1 LCPEN
6 AEEYIEYLVD
16 ILRLDEGAVRLA
28 SIVNDED
35 FVSKKGKS
43 NHQLWHD
50 LCELICKHPTK
61 VTSLKVDPIIRGG
74 IKRFSDERG
83 KLWCSLADY
92 YIRSGHFEKARDI
105 YEEAIF
111 TVTTVRDFTQVF
123 DAYAQFEETMLKAKM
138 EASAETGASEE
149 DDIDVELRLERFEN
163 LMDRRPLLL
172 NSVLLRQNPHN
183 VHEWHKRTKLFEGK
197 PKEVINTYTEAVQT
211 VSPQLATGKLHTLWV
226 EFAKFY
232 EKHGQV
238 MEARVIFEKGTK
250 VDYVKVDD
258 LAAVWCEW
266 AEMEIRHENYDDA
279 LKLMRRATAV
289 PSRKA
294 AYHDKSEPVQNRLY
308 KNLKLWSMYADLEE
322 SFGTFKSTKA
332 VYDRIIDL
340 RIATP
345 QIIINFGMFLEEN
358 QYFEEAFK
366 AYEKGI
372 GLFKWPNVYD
382 IWNTYLTKFM
392 ERYGGKKLER
402 TRDLFEQCLED
413 CPAKFAKTLYLL
425 YAKLEEDFGL
435 SRHAVAVY
443 DRATKAVLPNEQH
456 EMFNIYIKRVAEVYG
471 ITHTRPIYEKA
482 VEVLPDS
489 EAREMCVRFADLER
503 KLGEIDRARA
513 IYSHCSQMCDPR
525 VTATFWQTWKEFEV
539 KHGNEDTVREMLRIK
554 RSIQAK
560 FNTQVNFMSA
570 QMLAAEGGGKTNQPP
585 SDNMQLL
592 EQRAQA
598 LAAEAEADKPKLKKD
613 ILFVRS
619 DTEAK
624 KEAVAEATRAA
635 NPAEINID
643 DDDDDS
649 GEEVDEVNVEQKSI
663 PSEVFGGIKA
673 DEET

>member
-1 LCPEN
+1 M
-6 AEEYIEYLVD
+6 
-16 ILRLDEGAVRLA
+16 
-28 SIVNDED
+28 
-35 FVSKKGKS
+35 
-43 NHQLWHD
+43 
-50 LCELICKHPTK
+50 
-61 VTSLKVDPIIRGG
+61 KVD
-74 IKRFSDERG
+74 E
-83 KLWCSLADY
+83 LA
-92 YIRSGHFEKARDI
+92 G
-105 YEEAIF
+105 
-111 TVTTVRDFTQVF
+111 
-123 DAYAQFEETMLKAKM
+123 
-138 EASAETGASEE
+138 
-149 DDIDVELRLERFEN
+149 
-163 LMDRRPLLL
+163 
-172 NSVLLRQNPHN
+172 
-183 VHEWHKRTKLFEGK
+183 
-197 PKEVINTYTEAVQT
+197 
-211 VSPQLATGKLHTLWV
+211 
-226 EFAKFY
+226 
-232 EKHGQV
+232 
-238 MEARVIFEKGTK
+238 
-250 VDYVKVDD
+250 
-258 LAAVWCEW
+258 VWCEW
-266 AEMEIRHENYDDA
+266 TEMEIRHENYDDA
-279 LKLMRRATAV
+279 LKLMRRATAA

-345 QIIINFGMFLEEN
+345 QIIINYGMFLEEN
-358 QYFEEAFK
+358 QYFEEGFK

-413 CPAKFAKTLYLL
+413 CPAKFTKTLYLL
-425 YAKLEEDFGL
+425 YAKLEEKYGL

-443 DRATKAVLPNEQH
+443 DRATKAVLPEEQY

-471 ITHTRPIYEKA
+471 VTQTRPIYEKA
-482 VEVLPDS
+482 VEVLPDI
-489 EAREMCVRFADLER
+489 EAREMCIRFADLER

-513 IYSHCSQMCDPR
+513 VYAHCSQMCDPR
-525 VTATFWQTWKEFEV
+525 VTATFWQVWKDFEI

-570 QMLAAEGGGKTNQPP
+570 QMIAAEGASKPNQGAI
-585 SDNMQLL
+585 DDMQLL

-613 ILFVRS
+613 ILFVRG

-624 KEAVAEATRAA
+624 REAVAEATRAA

-643 DDDDDS
+643 DDEDEDS
-649 GEEVDEVNVEQKSI
+649 EEEVDEVNVEQKTI
-663 PSEVFGGIKA
+663 PSEVFGSIKA
-673 DEET
+673 DKDD